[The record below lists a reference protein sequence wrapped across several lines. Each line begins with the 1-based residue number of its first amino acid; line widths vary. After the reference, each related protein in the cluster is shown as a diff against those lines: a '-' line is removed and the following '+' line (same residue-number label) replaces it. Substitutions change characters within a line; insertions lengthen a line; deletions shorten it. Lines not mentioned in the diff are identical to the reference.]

1 MEYYNIQSQAY
12 LKAISLPTKK
22 YKIRVEFLGI
32 YENVLDEISQDLS
45 ADTQGQISV
54 NYQQL
59 VRRSCS
65 FTLLNVD
72 LKYIPSPNSL
82 VWIDR
87 KFKLWIGL
95 EVDND
100 IYWFSQGVFVITE
113 ASNSGAD
120 VSIQASD
127 KGSVLNGDVLL
138 GMTETQYII
147 ETGSK
152 IDDLIKDTLMLDRGG
167 NIPLDAQEPIINT
180 EISNQVTQATIS
192 IDENSYIGDV
202 FTNIATGYGADIYY
216 NTDGRLVVEKLA
228 DEDRIDGYKY
238 LGHLWEFDTLAAD
251 SNKNVNY
258 NFKGINAVTVY
269 TNSNNLKNVSYTAY
283 NNNPL
288 SPLRIDMIGI
298 RRKESQE
305 ISYVELEE
313 EGMLERCK
321 DYANYILYR
330 ESMIGMNLS
339 FSCPIIPHL
348 DVNRTI
354 GITDV
359 ELGFKNETFVI
370 QSLDIPLGADSMSIT
385 ATNIQWLPAD
395 TDIEKGV

>member
-100 IYWFSQGVFVITE
+100 IYWFSQGIFVITE

-180 EISNQVTQATIS
+180 EIGNQVTQATIS

-228 DEDRIDGYKY
+228 GEDRIDGYKY

-339 FSCPIIPHL
+339 FSCPVIPHL

-354 GITDV
+354 GVTDT

>member
-180 EISNQVTQATIS
+180 EIGNQVTQATIS

-339 FSCPIIPHL
+339 FSCPVIPHL

-354 GITDV
+354 GVTDA

>member
-95 EVDND
+95 EVGND

-180 EISNQVTQATIS
+180 EIGNQVTQATIS

-339 FSCPIIPHL
+339 FSCPVIPHL

-354 GITDV
+354 GITDA

>member
-1 MEYYNIQSQAY
+1 MEYYNIQSQSY

-22 YKIRVEFLGI
+22 YKIKVEFLGV
-32 YENVLDEISQDLS
+32 YENVIDEVSQDLS
-45 ADTQGQISV
+45 ADNQGKINV

-72 LKYIPSPNSL
+72 LKYIPNPSSL
-82 VWIDR
+82 VWVDR

-95 EVDND
+95 ETDND
-100 IYWFSQGVFVITE
+100 IYWFSQGVYVITE
-113 ASNSGAD
+113 ASNTGTD
-120 VSIQASD
+120 VTIQASD

-147 ETGSK
+147 ETGAK
-152 IDDLIKDTLMLDRGG
+152 IEDLIKDTLMLDRGN

-180 EISNQVTQATIS
+180 EIGNLITQAEIS
-192 IDENSYIGDV
+192 IDENSYIGEV
-202 FTNIATGYGADIYY
+202 FTNIATNYGADIYY
-216 NTDGRLVVEKLA
+216 NTDGRLIIEKLA

-238 LGHLWEFDTLAAD
+238 MGHLWEFDELTAD
-251 SNKNVNY
+251 NNRNVNY
-258 NFKGINAVTVY
+258 DLKGINAVTVY
-269 TNSNNLKNVSYTAY
+269 TNSNNFKNVSYTAY

-288 SPLRIDMIGI
+288 SPLRVDMIGI

-305 ISYVELEE
+305 ISYVDIEV
-313 EGMLERCK
+313 EGMTERCK

-330 ESMIGMNLS
+330 ESMISMNLS
-339 FSCPIIPHL
+339 FSCPIVPHL

-354 GITDV
+354 GVTDT
-359 ELGFKNETFVI
+359 ELGFKHETFVI
-370 QSLDIPLGADSMSIT
+370 QSLDIPLGAGDMTVT
-385 ATNIQWLPAD
+385 ATNIQWLPID

>member
-180 EISNQVTQATIS
+180 EIGNQVTQTTIS
-192 IDENSYIGDV
+192 IDENSYIGDA

-339 FSCPIIPHL
+339 FSCPVIPHL